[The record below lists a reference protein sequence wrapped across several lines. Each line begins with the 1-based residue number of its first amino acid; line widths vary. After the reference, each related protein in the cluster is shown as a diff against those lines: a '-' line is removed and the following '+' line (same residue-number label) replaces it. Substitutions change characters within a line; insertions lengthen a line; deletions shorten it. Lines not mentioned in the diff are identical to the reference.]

1 MSKRIFREKIC
12 DKPSITFAGCGF
24 VGIYHVGVA
33 TCLKLFAPHLL
44 QNKIGGSSAG
54 AMCALTLLCDIPL
67 VDIARNVV
75 MLAFEANKYMLGSFS
90 PDFSIH
96 ELLKTF
102 FETVLPDNVAEIVSG
117 KLFVSLTQMR
127 NTKNILVS
135 EFRDKN
141 DVIEAVCA
149 SSFVPFMSGITF
161 PKFRGEYALDG
172 GCSDNL
178 PVLGEQTIT
187 VCPFTGDAS
196 ICPTEER
203 SEKWGNFFHGTGGS
217 VHVSKNN
224 LWRFKDAV
232 CSSNIQA
239 LESLFA
245 EGFSDASRFLLSTN
259 RIKCQQCLEN
269 KKSLSEKCKNCD
281 IKRKQFK
288 SQNEIPKEIC
298 DMFKEILEMEMKME
312 RRSLMSSIW
321 SLASWAKS
329 QFPTSFNI
337 TNSKQR
343 SDMLYM
349 SLVSLKYLFDMPPSI
364 QSCPFVNF

>member
-1 MSKRIFREKIC
+1 MSKRIKKNIY

-24 VGIYHVGVA
+24 VGIYHVGVE

-75 MLAFEANKYMLGSFS
+75 MLAFEANKYLLGSFS

-102 FETVLPDNVAEIVSG
+102 FESILPDNVAEIVSG
-117 KLFVSLTQMR
+117 KLFVSVTRMR
-127 NTKNILVS
+127 NTKNVLVS
-135 EFRDKN
+135 EFRDKK

-178 PVLGEQTIT
+178 PVLGEDTIT

-196 ICPTEER
+196 ICPSEETSGQWR
-203 SEKWGNFFHGTGGS
+203 NFSHGSGGS

-239 LESLFA
+239 LESIFA
-245 EGFSDASRFLLSTN
+245 QGFSDASRFLLSTN
-259 RIKCQQCLEN
+259 RIKCQQCLKK

-281 IKRKQFK
+281 IKRKQLK
-288 SQNEIPKEIC
+288 NQKEIPEEIC
-298 DMFKEILEMEMKME
+298 DMFKDVLEMEIKME
-312 RRSLMSSIW
+312 RRTLMSSIW
-321 SLASWAKS
+321 SLASWAIS
-329 QFPTSFNI
+329 QFQTSVIF
-337 TNSKQR
+337 TNSEQR
-343 SDMLYM
+343 SDMLCM

-364 QSCPFVNF
+364 QSCPFVDF